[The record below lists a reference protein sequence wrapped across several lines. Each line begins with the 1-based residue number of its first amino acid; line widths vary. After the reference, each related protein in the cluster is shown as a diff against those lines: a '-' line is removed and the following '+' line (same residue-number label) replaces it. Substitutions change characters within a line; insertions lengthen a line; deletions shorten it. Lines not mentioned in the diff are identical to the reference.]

1 MILRRLYLYLVSA
14 AALVLLAAGLVFL
27 GATILLFVFNDPSAD
42 SSRGA
47 LAGFTA
53 MTVVALPVWGVHFWF
68 ARRFAKRDPYE
79 RASAIRRLYLYW
91 ACLLSSVAAMYALSF
106 ALLQLLQ
113 PYLDNQATSWL
124 TASQLGWATVVLV
137 AIFAFH
143 FKIAA
148 DDRNAVGEEG
158 ASATLRRWY
167 MYIALILGL
176 LTMLSGASY
185 LLQLAWT
192 QLVTGSVPQYTYL
205 ASPAGAAIA
214 GALLWGFHARA
225 IAVSHL
231 REDRHSTLRALEGF
245 LAVAVSIATALVG
258 ASLILY
264 YVLARVLGVSNP
276 GGAGDNV
283 LAAAAGPGSLV
294 LVYGVAWVLIQ
305 RRLARD
311 ARTQEADRQAGIRR
325 LYINLVALVSLG
337 AWAIGLGGLL
347 WTLAEQIES
356 PLINVTAPDWK
367 DPVSRFA
374 TLLVVGAVV
383 WVAHWRPAPW
393 AADRQSLP
401 RKLYVWAALLGSV
414 LAVLGSGV
422 GMVNALLQQLFS
434 ARPTLSAASNLDFGR
449 YLAVILVAGGVGFY
463 HWRVL
468 RADAAAR
475 PSKAVVSPAAP
486 VETPGVVGS
495 GAAATIA
502 TASRDVV
509 GPHSRRYTLV
519 VTDAT
524 EDDVHQA
531 LADLPPQASY
541 SLTPAEQAV
550 DGH

>member
-1 MILRRLYLYLVSA
+1 VILRRLYLYLVSA

-91 ACLLSSVAAMYALSF
+91 ACLLSSVAAMYTLSF
-106 ALLQLLQ
+106 ALDQALR
-113 PYLDNQATSWL
+113 PYLDNQPTTWL

-148 DDRNAVGEEG
+148 DDRRAVGEEG

-176 LTMLSGASY
+176 LTMLSGAAS

-192 QLVTGSVPQYTYL
+192 QLATGSVLQYTYL

-231 REDRHSTLRALEGF
+231 SEDRHSTLRALEGF

-283 LAAAAGPGSLV
+283 LAAAAVPGSLV

-356 PLINVTAPDWK
+356 PMINVTAPDWK

-383 WVAHWRPAPW
+383 WLAHWRPAPW

-475 PSKAVVSPAAP
+475 PPKAAVSPAP
-486 VETPGVVGS
+486 QVETPAAVAS
-495 GAAATIA
+495 GAAPMSAT
-502 TASRDVV
+502 TPTDMV

-541 SLTPAEQAV
+541 KLTPAEQTV